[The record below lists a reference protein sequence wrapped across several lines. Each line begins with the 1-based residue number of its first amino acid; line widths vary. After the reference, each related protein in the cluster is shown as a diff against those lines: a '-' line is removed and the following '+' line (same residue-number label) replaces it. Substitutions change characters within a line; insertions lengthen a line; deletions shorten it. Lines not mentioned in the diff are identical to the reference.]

1 MSVLWFILVPVLIL
15 SGVALRRWTR
25 VFILIPATFLVWA
38 GVAALACHAG
48 FSLAA
53 VIVAAFLGGACLQ
66 LGYLVGAFLLPF
78 FDATMKK
85 RPTTEAR
92 R

>member
-15 SGVALRRWTR
+15 FGIALRRWTR

-38 GVAALACHAG
+38 GVAVLASHAG
-48 FSLAA
+48 FSISATIL
-53 VIVAAFLGGACLQ
+53 AAFLGGACLQ
-66 LGYLVGAFLLPF
+66 LGYLAGAFLLPF
-78 FDATMKK
+78 LAHLKK
-85 RPTTEAR
+85 REITEAR